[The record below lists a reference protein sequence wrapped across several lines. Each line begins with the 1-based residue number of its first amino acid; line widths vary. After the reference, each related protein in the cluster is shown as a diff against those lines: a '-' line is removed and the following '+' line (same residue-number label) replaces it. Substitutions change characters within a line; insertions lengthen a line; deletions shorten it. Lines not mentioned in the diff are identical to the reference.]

1 MIRFLAAA
9 AAVMALGAAYAQK
22 VPEPTVTSVAATAP
36 GEVGGARVIEARAIV
51 VGLDKQARIVDLK
64 GPRGRIV
71 TIEAGDEVKNF
82 DQINLGDHVVVRYVQ
97 ALTLSM
103 AKADAPET
111 ARAEQTE
118 VARAP
123 EGARPGV
130 AAGHRVQAIC
140 VVTEVNKKTRTVTL
154 RGPRGNYVD
163 LVVEDAKR
171 LDKVKKGDKVNAVYT
186 EAVALSVEP
195 APAKAKGKKK

>member
-1 MIRFLAAA
+1 MIRILVAAA
-9 AAVMALGAAYAQK
+9 AALALGAAHAQK
-22 VPEPTVTSVAATAP
+22 VPEPTVTSVAATGP
-36 GEVGGARVIEARAIV
+36 GQVGGARVVEVRALV

-97 ALTLSM
+97 SLTLSL
-103 AKADAPET
+103 AKAGAPAT

-123 EGARPGV
+123 EGARPAV
-130 AAGHRVQAIC
+130 AAGHRIQAVC
-140 VVTEVNKKTRTVTL
+140 VVTAVNKKAKTVTL

-163 LVVEDAKR
+163 LQVEDAKR
-171 LDKVKKGDKVNAVYT
+171 LDKLKKGDHVDAVYT

-195 APAKAKGKKK
+195 APPAKAKKK

>member
-36 GEVGGARVIEARAIV
+36 GQVGAARVVEVRAIV
-51 VGLDKQARIVDLK
+51 VGLDKNLRIVDLK

-82 DQINLGDHVVVRYVQ
+82 DQINLGDHVVVRYAQ
-97 ALTLSM
+97 SLTLSLS
-103 AKADAPET
+103 KASAAST
-111 ARAEQTE
+111 ARTEQTE

-123 EGARPGV
+123 EGERPAV
-130 AAGHRVQAIC
+130 AAGHQIQAVC
-140 VVTEVNKKTRTVTL
+140 VVTEVNKKTKTVTL

-163 LVVEDAKR
+163 LVVEDGKR
-171 LDKVKKGDKVNAVYT
+171 LAKLKKGDLVDAVYT